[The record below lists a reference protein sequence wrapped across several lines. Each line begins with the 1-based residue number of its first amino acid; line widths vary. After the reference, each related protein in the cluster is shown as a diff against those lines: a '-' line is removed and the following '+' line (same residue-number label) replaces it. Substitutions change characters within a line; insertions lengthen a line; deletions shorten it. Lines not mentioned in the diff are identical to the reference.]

1 MRECVFE
8 TIRRVDDEWAA
19 IIDDR
24 TEGSAIVEGRVRNM
38 QATPHSFLL
47 FLALRPPKLSPALSP
62 GVDSP
67 AGVTLSDLVGRVEI
81 ERWSSSSLVVRP
93 EMDEISEVCRL
104 ARASITVCLS

>member
-47 FLALRPPKLSPALSP
+47 FLALRPPKLSGSGFTVWCNTFRLGGKSGDRALEFFEFS
-62 GVDSP
+62 GETRN
-67 AGVTLSDLVGRVEI
+67 G
-81 ERWSSSSLVVRP
+81 
-93 EMDEISEVCRL
+93 
-104 ARASITVCLS
+104 